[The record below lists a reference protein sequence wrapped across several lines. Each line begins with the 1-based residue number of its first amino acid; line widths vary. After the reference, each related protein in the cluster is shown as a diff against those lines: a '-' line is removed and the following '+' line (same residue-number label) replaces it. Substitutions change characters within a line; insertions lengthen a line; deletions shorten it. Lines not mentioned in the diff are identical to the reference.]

1 MQELFGISMNSIMVV
16 MLVLLLLS
24 LAAVIWVAVRRPV
37 FFRMGMRNIPR
48 RKTQSL
54 LIIVGLMLATLISA
68 AALSVGDTLNHSIGS
83 EVYNLFGEVDE
94 LVIGSTAGDEEIN
107 IQSVVTNTVPA
118 TAIDDV
124 RAASANLDVDAVGGM
139 LITFAPAINVGA
151 EPDTS
156 NPMALFEQGTASE
169 PMVGVVSAPQQT
181 YDDFEVKDID
191 GNTIDVGQLGSD
203 KVYITEKL
211 ADNIDIGVGDS
222 LVYVLDNNFYVA
234 EVVGIAPNQAL
245 TGSFNAPNSPGII
258 VGYEHLREI
267 TGLSDEWSAV
277 LVSNSGDS
285 REGATRSDDVT
296 TSMNERLDGTGLV
309 ASDFKAQF
317 LEEAEFAGSVFVT
330 MFIGFGL
337 FSISVGVLLIV
348 LIFTMLAA
356 ERRGEMGM
364 MRAVGGQR
372 RQLIQQFLSE
382 GAGYTLLSGLVG
394 TALGVGAAW
403 IISRAVGSLTGG
415 FFAIELYVHPRSL
428 VVAYAL
434 GVIITFMAV
443 IFSSWRA
450 SRLNVV
456 AALRDIPEIHR
467 SRSSKKPLV
476 FGVLGILIGALLI
489 YQGETSDSITLF
501 LIGIT
506 IVPFAIAA
514 ITTWF
519 GISSK
524 WVLTLVGL
532 FVLFIWAMPTNWFE
546 NIFGEMGTGGIE
558 LFLLSGLAM
567 VAASTLIL
575 MQHMDM
581 LLRVVQS
588 LGSRMK
594 GWLGAVRL
602 GVAYPKSN
610 GGRSGMTIA
619 MFSLIVFSIVVM
631 ASVNNIIMQSF
642 MGGDAMAGLDVQVQ
656 MFNTNPV
663 DDVTAEMK
671 ERGVNL
677 EGVSAPGRVDALG
690 PILDE
695 VQVTRDGETEWTTAS
710 AMFAVDQEWVD
721 LTNLEFGSRAEGY
734 ESDEA
739 IREAM
744 KTEKNVV
751 VVNSSMVLT
760 GEEANS
766 GMMAQSEDPLRL
778 NMVGDNT
785 FEPYTIVARGEAGE
799 EVELT
804 VIGVLDS
811 EYSML
816 FGYYLSAPTLADI
829 APDTVPIFSTYY
841 YTVDASRDPGD
852 VAADM
857 ERALLRYGAQGI
869 DIAEMMEEFQAQ
881 QNGFMTVLQWFMGL
895 GLIVGIAAVGV
906 ISYRAVV
913 ERRQQIGVLR
923 ALGFQATTIG
933 RAFVI
938 ETGIIVILGSLA
950 GVFLG
955 LIVSYNLTS
964 DPGMTGDNPYRSLV
978 HHRDHAGTG
987 RGYGAADE
995 LVAGSPGKPDTP
1007 GRSAALRIVFLIA
1020 PLPRNVRGAR
1030 SC

>member
-1 MQELFGISMNSIMVV
+1 MQELFGIPMNNIMIV
-16 MLVLLLLS
+16 MLVLLFMS

-54 LIIVGLMLATLISA
+54 LIVIGLMLATLISA

-83 EVYNLFGEVDE
+83 EIYHLFGETDE
-94 LVIGSTAGDEEIN
+94 LVIGSSADDEDVN

-124 RAASANLDVDAVGGM
+124 RAASADLEVDAVGGM
-139 LITFAPAINVGA
+139 LVTFAPAINVG
-151 EPDTS
+151 PDPATG

-169 PMVGVVSAPQQT
+169 PMVGIVSAPQQT
-181 YDDFEVKDID
+181 YDDFKVKDVN
-191 GNTIDVGQLGSD
+191 GNPVDVDQLGSD

-211 ADNIDIGVGDS
+211 ADTIDIGVGDS
-222 LVYVLDNNFYVA
+222 LVYVLNNNFYVA
-234 EVVGIAPNQAL
+234 EVIGIAPNQAL

-258 VGYEHLREI
+258 VGYEHMREV
-267 TGLSDEWSAV
+267 TGISEDWNAV

-285 REGATRSDDVT
+285 REGAKHSDEVT
-296 TSMNERLDGTGLV
+296 TGLNERLAGSGLV

-403 IISRAVGSLTGG
+403 VIARAVSSMTGG
-415 FFAIELYVHPRSL
+415 FFAIEMFVHPRSL
-428 VVAYAL
+428 VIAYAL

-467 SRSSKKPLV
+467 PRNSKKPLI
-476 FGVLGILIGALLI
+476 FGVLGILLGAVLI
-489 YQGETSDSITLF
+489 YQGETAPSITLF

-524 WVLTLVGL
+524 WVLTVVGL
-532 FVLFIWAMPTNWFE
+532 FVLAVWAMPTDWF
-546 NIFGEMGTGGIE
+546 NSIFGDMGTGGIE
-558 LFLLSGLAM
+558 LFLLSGLSM

-575 MQHMDM
+575 MQHMDV
-581 LLRVVQS
+581 LLRVVQG

-631 ASVNNIIMQSF
+631 ASVNNIITQSF
-642 MGGDAMAGLDVQVQ
+642 MGGDAMAGLDVQVT
-656 MFNTNPV
+656 MFNTNPL
-663 DDVTAEMK
+663 DDVTAEL
-671 ERGVNL
+671 ESRDVNMN
-677 EGVSAPGRVDALG
+677 GVSAPGRVDALG

-695 VQVTRDGETEWTTAS
+695 VRVEKDGEQTWVP
-710 AMFAVDQEWVD
+710 AMTMSAVDENWID
-721 LTNLEFGSRAEGY
+721 LTNLRFGQRAEGY
-734 ESDEA
+734 DTDEA
-739 IREAM
+739 IWEAM
-744 KTEKNVV
+744 KTEPNVV
-751 VVNSSMVLT
+751 VVNSSMIAT
-760 GEEANS
+760 DTNTTAGPSFAF
-766 GMMAQSEDPLRL
+766 EDAISLQEI
-778 NMVGDNT
+778 DDDT
-785 FEPYTIVARGEAGE
+785 FAPYTVIARGEAGE
-799 EVELT
+799 EIELK
-804 VIGVLDS
+804 VIGVMES

-816 FGYYLSAPTLADI
+816 PGYYLSAPTLEGI
-829 APDTVPIFSTYY
+829 APDETPIVTTYY
-841 YTVDASRDPGD
+841 FTVDGSRDPGD

-857 ERALLRYGAQGI
+857 ERALLQFGAQGV
-869 DIAEMMEEFQAQ
+869 DIAEMMQEFQAQ
-881 QNGFMTVLQWFMGL
+881 QSGFMTVLQWFMGL

-950 GVFLG
+950 GVVLG

-964 DPGMTGDNPYRSLV
+964 DPGMTGDNPVSFIVPWTTIGITLGLAVGMALLMSWLPARQASRTLP
-978 HHRDHAGTG
+978 A
-987 RGYGAADE
+987 E
-995 LVAGSPGKPDTP
+995 
-1007 GRSAALRIVFLIA
+1007 ALRYE
-1020 PLPRNVRGAR
+1020 
-1030 SC
+1030 